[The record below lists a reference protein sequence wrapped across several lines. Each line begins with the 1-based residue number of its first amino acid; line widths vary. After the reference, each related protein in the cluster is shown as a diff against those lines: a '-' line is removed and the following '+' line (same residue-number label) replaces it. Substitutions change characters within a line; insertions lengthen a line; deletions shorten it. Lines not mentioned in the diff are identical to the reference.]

1 MTNSLMHPISR
12 AVNTL
17 PLQDETGQTQIYVS
31 CTSAKISCHFWQNTI
46 SLSEKYQA
54 TFIKISCSHWQKY
67 HTTFDKIS
75 YHFWQN
81 SKPLLAKYHTT
92 FDKISYYF
100 WQNSKPLL
108 AKYTTFDQISYHF
121 LRGLGGVMGLTL
133 PMARAGR
140 GSRILPT
147 MQRP

>member
-1 MTNSLMHPISR
+1 MHICQ
-12 AVNTL
+12 NIM
-17 PLQDETGQTQIYVS
+17 PLLAEYHFTFG
-31 CTSAKISCHFWQNTI
+31 KIPCHFYQNI
-46 SLSEKYQA
+46 MQPLA
-54 TFIKISCSHWQKY
+54 KY
-67 HTTFDKIS
+67 HTTFYKIS

-92 FDKISYYF
+92 FYKISYYF

-133 PMARAGR
+133 PRARAGR